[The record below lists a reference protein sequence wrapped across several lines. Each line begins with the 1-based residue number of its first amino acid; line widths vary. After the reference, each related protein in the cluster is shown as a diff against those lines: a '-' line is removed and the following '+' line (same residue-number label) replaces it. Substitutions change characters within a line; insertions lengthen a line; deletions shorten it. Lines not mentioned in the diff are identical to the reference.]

1 MMGGTQHAHVH
12 DGWRGWEI
20 GRWGLGDWGVGDWGQ
35 GLYSEKI
42 RRYGYPSF
50 TEEWTNYKVT
60 WKVGNPPW
68 GFVW

>member
-1 MMGGTQHAHVH
+1 MHMCMMGGGV
-12 DGWRGWEI
+12 
-20 GRWGLGDWGVGDWGQ
+20 GRLGDWGLGDWGQGQ

-50 TEEWTNYKVT
+50 TEEWTNYKVP
-60 WKVGNPPW
+60 WKVENPPL

>member
-1 MMGGTQHAHVH
+1 MHMCMMGGGV
-12 DGWRGWEI
+12 
-20 GRWGLGDWGVGDWGQ
+20 GRLGDWGLGDWGQ

-60 WKVGNPPW
+60 WKVENPPW